1 MKRKL
6 PNSDNFGGTHN
17 ANTIGNVGGMQNAN
31 TNYSKVN
38 GSWNHKEVV
47 NKMEWISRS
56 KVFKPHV
63 KKAASE
69 YRWNREGNLD
79 ATQPIETSNQFTSSK
94 SMMLE
99 EEELDKVSTTPCEL
113 VNNGKKF
120 DSLLDGNNVNK
131 LGATQAWMRNNT
143 NIKDLEELD
152 MPKQYGN
159 SHKLKELAR
168 KTDYELGKI

>member
-79 ATQPIETSNQFTSSK
+79 AT
-94 SMMLE
+94 
-99 EEELDKVSTTPCEL
+99 
-113 VNNGKKF
+113 
-120 DSLLDGNNVNK
+120 
-131 LGATQAWMRNNT
+131 
-143 NIKDLEELD
+143 
-152 MPKQYGN
+152 
-159 SHKLKELAR
+159 
-168 KTDYELGKI
+168 